1 MQGSP
6 AVSDI
11 PSKQCLL
18 HCCKCQLH
26 CYDSNE
32 HLISCDRSQLQYRFV
47 SAAIIFSAKK
57 NETCKIAS
65 AYAGPFLLAHLR
77 SFQRPL
83 YTMWRN
89 VCRCVVEDSHREI
102 PRVTFAG

>member
-26 CYDSNE
+26 CYDPNE

-47 SAAIIFSAKK
+47 SAAIILSAKK

-83 YTMWRN
+83 KTAKMCKQKWTSVRTCN
-89 VCRCVVEDSHREI
+89 FTCLI
-102 PRVTFAG
+102 LLG